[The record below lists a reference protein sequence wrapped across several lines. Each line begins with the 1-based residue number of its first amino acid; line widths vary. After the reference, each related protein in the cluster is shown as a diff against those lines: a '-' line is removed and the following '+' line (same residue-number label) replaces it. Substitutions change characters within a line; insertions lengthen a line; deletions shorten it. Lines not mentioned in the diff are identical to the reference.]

1 MPAGRDELKAYV
13 KKEIE
18 NSRLR
23 ELSTSVGVSKS
34 YLSMYASGKY
44 ERDWRDLEDKLRLV
58 LPAANLSF
66 RDRRRL
72 TQIEE
77 ILSDA
82 DDRSTLFQTIAI
94 TFSDR

>member
-1 MPAGRDELKAYV
+1 MLAGRNELVAYV
-13 KKEIE
+13 KEEIK

-23 ELSTSVGVSKS
+23 ELSKSVGVSKS

-44 ERDWRDLEDKLRLV
+44 ERDWRELEEKIRLV

-82 DDRSTLFQTIAI
+82 DDRSTLFQTIAV